1 MPSFLAG
8 ISNTSPDTYSLSE
21 PGIVVSTPQYPLD
34 NIINYNQQQQKPQK
48 INVSSQTVQKN
59 SSCYIDILKNDNNQ
73 SKYKVGPYTIIN
85 EHLFT
90 TKNNIRKN
98 VYMPSISTNHNR
110 IKLCYDKNIHKM
122 WQRYEN
128 QLYKFSEVTSSFSL
142 STSPSSL
149 TSSPSVTLSSSPT
162 SSSSSSTINS
172 LKNELFTVT
181 MNRTFKNDSSD
192 YDDSEGDQQG
202 EVHQER
208 TQNKHST
215 VAIRRLVSKNKYRI
229 KKDLTNDSDSVSYQ
243 SQRK

>member
-21 PGIVVSTPQYPLD
+21 PGILVSTPQYPLD
-34 NIINYNQQQQKPQK
+34 NIINYNHQQQKPQK
-48 INVSSQTVQKN
+48 INVSSQTVQNN

-122 WQRYEN
+122 WQKYEN

-192 YDDSEGDQQG
+192 YDDSEGDQQD

-215 VAIRRLVSKNKYRI
+215 VTIRRLVSKNKYRI
-229 KKDLTNDSDSVSYQ
+229 KKDLTNDSDIVSYQ